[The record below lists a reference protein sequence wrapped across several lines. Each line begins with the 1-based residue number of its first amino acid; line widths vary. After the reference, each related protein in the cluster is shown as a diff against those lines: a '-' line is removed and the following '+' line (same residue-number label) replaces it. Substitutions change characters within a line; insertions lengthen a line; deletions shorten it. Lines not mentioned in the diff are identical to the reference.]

1 MQRYFITSE
10 ATYEILR
17 QSLNT
22 TLGYPNNL
30 GKSIFHTPLQA
41 PRDSFRR
48 MLLAVDT
55 AIAGYSSINAAIT
68 PLLAG
73 ESMEELDEATYLT
86 ALASAGAGGVSSW
99 NDLTDR
105 PAAFP
110 PTDHTHTASAITD
123 FASAV
128 AAASPEEV
136 LEYTTAASFPA
147 TGNASLIYI
156 ATDAGRAYR
165 WVGSQYA
172 EIGPAG
178 GYIFGSVRSDTVG
191 STSYIGRA
199 AADAATSASVWK
211 IRRTILTA
219 AGVISSTATAT
230 NVAWN
235 NRLTATYS

>member
-48 MLLAVDT
+48 VLLAVDT
-55 AIAGYSSINAAIT
+55 TIAGYSAINAAIT

-99 NDLTDR
+99 NDLTDK
-105 PAAFP
+105 PTEFP
-110 PTDHTHTASAITD
+110 PTPHTHTALQVSDLA
-123 FASAV
+123 AV
-128 AAASPEEV
+128 ATSGSYNDLTDKPP
-136 LEYTTAASFPA
+136 PA
-147 TGNASLIYI
+147 EDNSLVNAL
-156 ATDAGRAYR
+156 
-165 WVGSQYA
+165 
-172 EIGPAG
+172 
-178 GYIFGSVRSDTVG
+178 IFG
-191 STSYIGRA
+191 
-199 AADAATSASVWK
+199 
-211 IRRTILTA
+211 
-219 AGVISSTATAT
+219 
-230 NVAWN
+230 
-235 NRLTATYS
+235 